1 MATTHIFHMSS
12 MSVAEMNKILA
23 VDLIFLYLLFCFLET
38 SACMSANEPLFI
50 YLFLVVSFISLR
62 WFIAELY
69 THPVHCSLL
78 NTDLRCVA
86 ALCISRTLHYF
97 PMEEKDNL

>member
-1 MATTHIFHMSS
+1 

-50 YLFLVVSFISLR
+50 YLFIFGSVIYQPKMF
-62 WFIAELY
+62 Y
-69 THPVHCSLL
+69 
-78 NTDLRCVA
+78 
-86 ALCISRTLHYF
+86 SRTVHTPRALQSTEY
-97 PMEEKDNL
+97 